1 MKFSKKLALADAT
14 LCNPSSHYQSSHT
27 LKSCSALAGFFHAN
41 ELILQRIKLTI
52 SFCTKLYRSSFN
64 PQQETISH
72 PNPDQ
77 KAWAIIIKTKSTH
90 HVQSLAQACPLT
102 GQTILCVGG
111 YRRLY
116 PDYQTIISDV
126 GGIFLPFHGDSDESL
141 NKLPHLLEEAD
152 MIICAADRVDHE
164 AFFWVRCYCK
174 HSRKTCVLLD
184 HSKLDTFKQGVQKL
198 AQLAEHKQSVK

>member
-1 MKFSKKLALADAT
+1 MKFSKKLALADDV
-14 LCNPSSHYQSSHT
+14 PYDSPSHYPSSHT
-27 LKSCSALAGFFHAN
+27 LKTSSPPPGLVHTIKA
-41 ELILQRIKLTI
+41 ILQQIQHAI
-52 SFCTKLYRSSFN
+52 SNQIGLHRPVFN

-116 PDYQTIISDV
+116 PDYQSIISDA
-126 GGIFLPFHGDSDESL
+126 GGVFLPFYGDPGESL